1 VAVLLVVLLAVTAA
15 SLALGMHAVA
25 PRTGP
30 GDVVDLIHAPDAAPG
45 SLAWKI
51 NVNERVNLLL
61 MAHGGAGND
70 NPNFTDTML
79 VVSIRP
85 RTGQTTV
92 ISLPRHLW
100 VKIPAPASGEIRGQI
115 YAAYALG
122 AVQNQQFLSPQWQTP
137 TGPGDLAAATVAD
150 AIGQPVDYWVAI
162 DSDAFAALID
172 ALGGVRATIPETLD
186 DSSYPGAE
194 TGQKIHIHFD
204 PGPQTLDGE
213 RAVEYARSR
222 LSTSETDRS
231 RRQELI
237 LVALLQSLRSAH
249 LGLGDLEAVGPLV
262 NGLRTNLRPLEVEE
276 LKSLVS
282 PIRIDDVKRVALEDS
297 GLLVAKSQGNVD
309 ILVPREG
316 GSMTLQEYVAQQLP

>member
-1 VAVLLVVLLAVTAA
+1 
-15 SLALGMHAVA
+15 
-25 PRTGP
+25 
-30 GDVVDLIHAPDAAPG
+30 
-45 SLAWKI
+45 
-51 NVNERVNLLL
+51 
-61 MAHGGAGND
+61 
-70 NPNFTDTML
+70 
-79 VVSIRP
+79 
-85 RTGQTTV
+85 
-92 ISLPRHLW
+92 
-100 VKIPAPASGEIRGQI
+100 
-115 YAAYALG
+115 
-122 AVQNQQFLSPQWQTP
+122 LSPQWQTP